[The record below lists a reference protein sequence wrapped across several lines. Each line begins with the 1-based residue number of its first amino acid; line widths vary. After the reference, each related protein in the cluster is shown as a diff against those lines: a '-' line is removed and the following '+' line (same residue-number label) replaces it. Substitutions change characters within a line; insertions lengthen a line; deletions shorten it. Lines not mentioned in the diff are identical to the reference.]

1 MRCILSVQLTDVAFA
16 VMDQIQSDKRMD
28 AERNQKIIRIIF
40 AGVMEMILTG
50 VEDSRRERSA
60 LYVPKFSAFVK
71 FLSAGSGTC
80 IHLHVNERCR
90 TKEEKSKQGHT
101 NNKAKQH
108 SIPKAVNFP
117 KKN

>member
-16 VMDQIQSDKRMD
+16 VLDQIQSDKRMD

-71 FLSAGSGTC
+71 FLSAGSGTRAY
-80 IHLHVNERCR
+80 IYMSMRDSEGRKKEASKVIQT
-90 TKEEKSKQGHT
+90 TKQSNTGSQF
-101 NNKAKQH
+101 
-108 SIPKAVNFP
+108 S
-117 KKN
+117 